1 MTTNEILK
9 MPILCTELSQPTLDM
24 LCERIEALPESHPL
38 RQEVAAGVKIFT
50 DADVVVFES
59 RLGLYYRR
67 MNGHGLEEALQ
78 EEIKTVRNCLCS
90 AFEVDTDDP
99 SLVQQLR
106 DRFQENH
113 GVRLART
120 IDDHVLEFRG
130 KRLMLVKLPAPVVR
144 HMLAPTGGLLH
155 TTVRGPS
162 ASLRALPTVDQYG
175 QLEDAPQDTDG
186 RIKTVIVTK
195 YAEGQH
201 AVAQHLHYNILRD
214 AITHPNLGV
223 CIGPF
228 CAWDS

>member
-1 MTTNEILK
+1 

-24 LCERIEALPESHPL
+24 LCERIEALPEAHPF
-38 RQEVAAGVKIFT
+38 RQEVVAGVKIFT
-50 DADVVVFES
+50 DGDVVVFES

-67 MNGHGLEEALQ
+67 MGGEELGSKRLESALQ
-78 EEIKTVRNCLCS
+78 EEINNVRNCLS
-90 AFEVDTDDP
+90 TAFEVDTDDP
-99 SLVQQLR
+99 SVIRQLR

-113 GVRLART
+113 GVRMART
-120 IDDHVLEFRG
+120 IDDHVLEYRG
-130 KRLMLVKLPAPVVR
+130 KRIMIVKLPAPVVR

-155 TTVRGPS
+155 TTVSGAS
-162 ASLRALPTVDQYG
+162 ESLRALPTVEQYG
-175 QLEDAPQDTDG
+175 QLEDAPRDANG

-201 AVAQHLHYNILRD
+201 AVAQHLHYNIMRE
-214 AITHPNLGV
+214 AITRPNLGV